1 MCGASHPSNLLPGS
15 ELTKPRETARR
26 GSEDV
31 ANLVHV
37 MLTDAV
43 FNDSDAKDP
52 IELSRLAGL
61 SLARVSSALSAGE
74 SRGLFQR
81 RLASTRIVTGGSSTQ
96 WRLSTGLTDL
106 AAKFADFAEDSS
118 RFSQEIAEIA
128 SMHSPSDVARNVEFN
143 LEVAKTVFG
152 KWSVDILTL
161 IFAHK
166 ALGYQ
171 EILRAMPGMSGR
183 VLSDKLARLQELG
196 LVHREVLDTK
206 PPRVQYSFTEKGLR
220 VAKLGEPV
228 FLYLRFTEGLLFLAK
243 DVEAAVR

>member
-1 MCGASHPSNLLPGS
+1 
-15 ELTKPRETARR
+15 
-26 GSEDV
+26 
-31 ANLVHV
+31 
-37 MLTDAV
+37 MLTDGV
-43 FNDSDAKDP
+43 FHDSDAKDP

-81 RLASTRIVTGGSSTQ
+81 HLAPARIGTGGSNAR
-96 WRLSTGLTDL
+96 WRLSASLTDL
-106 AAKFADFAEDSS
+106 AAKFADFAE
-118 RFSQEIAEIA
+118 AA
-128 SMHSPSDVARNVEFN
+128 SMHPANDVGRNVEFN

-161 IFAHK
+161 IYAHK
-166 ALGYQ
+166 TLGYQ
-171 EILRAMPGMSGR
+171 EILHALPGMSGR
-183 VLSDKLARLQELG
+183 VLSDKLSRLQELG

-228 FLYLRFTEGLLFLAK
+228 FLYLRFTEGLLFLVK
-243 DVEAAVR
+243 DEEAAVR